1 MDYYSILGVP
11 KGADETTIRKAYKT
25 LSMQHHP
32 DRGGDE
38 EKFKKINEAYSTL
51 KDPQKRG
58 MYDHQ
63 QNGGGHGFNFNTQNM
78 GGFEDIFSHAFGG
91 GFGGFQQQRQQRR
104 NRDITIP
111 CNITLEDVLKGKEVI
126 ATYRLRSHREESVNI
141 IIPKGAR
148 HGDTI
153 RYDQLGDDSIPNIPR
168 GSLCVQIQ
176 LRRHPKFDRN
186 NDDLWTTEKI
196 NALDLILGCSIIVNT
211 LDGQQVRI
219 SIPQGTK
226 PGTTFR
232 VSDHGLPNIDTRRKG
247 SLLVKIEALI
257 PKITDE
263 TQLQQLRNIRSET
276 GN

>member
-11 KGADETTIRKAYKT
+11 KNASDQDIRKAYKKQ
-25 LSMQHHP
+25 SMQHHP
-32 DRGGDE
+32 DRGGNE
-38 EKFKKINEAYSTL
+38 EQFKKVNEAYSTL
-51 KDPQKRG
+51 KDPQKRAA
-58 MYDHQ
+58 YDNPQ
-63 QNGGGHGFNFNTQNM
+63 PQFNFNTQNM
-78 GGFEDIFSHAFGG
+78 GGFEDMFAHAFGQ

-111 CNITLEDVLKGKEVI
+111 CNITLEDVLNGKEVI

-153 RYDQLGDDSIPNIPR
+153 RYEQLGDDSIPGIPR
-168 GSLCVQIQ
+168 GNLHVKIQ
-176 LRRHPKFDRN
+176 VRKHNKFDRN
-186 NDDLWTTEKI
+186 NDDLWTIESI

-219 SIPQGTK
+219 NVPQGTR

-232 VSDHGLPNIDTRRKG
+232 ISDHGLPNIDVGRKG
-247 SLLVKIEALI
+247 NLLVRIDTMI
-257 PKITDE
+257 PKITNEEQLQKLREIRDE
-263 TQLQQLRNIRSET
+263 TSI
-276 GN
+276 

>member
-1 MDYYSILGVP
+1 MDYYSILGVSKNASP
-11 KGADETTIRKAYKT
+11 EQLKKAYKKQ
-25 LSMQHHP
+25 SMQHHP

-51 KDPQKRG
+51 KDPQKRQQ
-58 MYDHQ
+58 YDNPQ
-63 QNGGGHGFNFNTQNM
+63 PQFNFNTQNM
-78 GGFEDIFSHAFGG
+78 GGFEDMFAHAFGH

-111 CNITLEDVLKGKEVI
+111 CNITLEDVLNGKEVI

-153 RYDQLGDDSIPNIPR
+153 RYEQLGDDSIPNIPR
-168 GSLCVQIQ
+168 GNLHVKIQ
-176 LRRHPKFDRN
+176 VRKHPKFDRN
-186 NDDLWTTEKI
+186 NDDLWTLESI

-219 SIPQGTK
+219 NVPSGTAS
-226 PGTTFR
+226 GTTFR
-232 VSDHGLPNIDTRRKG
+232 VTDHGLPNIDVGRKG
-247 SLLVKIEALI
+247 NLLVRIDAVI
-257 PKITDE
+257 PKINNKD
-263 TQLQQLRNIRSET
+263 QLQKLREVRNET
-276 GN
+276 NS